1 MGLFSNKKPRTEVPK
16 PDTFNFGAP
25 RVPNLEKL
33 QFPEPRLDYN
43 ISNTKFRSPLSKEMG
58 SIKQSLTT
66 PSQNMENYNRETTPS
81 PHRKSL
87 FIKVDR
93 YRDALHSIEEIKSK
107 VNAAEAALANL
118 ERTKRQEEAEIEK
131 WKRDVESIKK
141 KLMNIDSAL
150 FRE

>member
-1 MGLFSNKKPRTEVPK
+1 M
-16 PDTFNFGAP
+16 
-25 RVPNLEKL
+25 
-33 QFPEPRLDYN
+33 
-43 ISNTKFRSPLSKEMG
+43 
-58 SIKQSLTT
+58 
-66 PSQNMENYNRETTPS
+66 
-81 PHRKSL
+81 

-141 KLMNIDSAL
+141 KLMNIDSVL
-150 FRE
+150 FIE